1 MYCTGNLGNFIDD
14 FDQFLGDTFLR
25 FERFLLCG
33 DINIH
38 LDEDNPQSRAFS
50 DTIASYGLY
59 QLVTETTHKDGHLLD
74 IVVASHKVVKNNIIR
89 VNNQSQKDFPT
100 CDHFP
105 LLYELEYCASAVD
118 GKKKIMFRNLK
129 HIDTDIFSFELDL
142 ALKKAFDKK
151 QSFKDCIEAYN
162 QACAKTLD
170 DHAPEY
176 MKMIN
181 DLPTAPWFDSEYKN
195 MRRERRKAEK
205 KAKKPGSTTTDY
217 KNFTTLREKC
227 NALAKHKKTAF
238 YQTQFARHNY
248 SQKSLYQFVDTF
260 LDHSKDLTL
269 PSHSDSESLQTVVE
283 NFNPYFT
290 TKIEQIR
297 KSFTHSITAQEQ
309 LSTNSHSTSPNFLTN
324 FDLSTVDEIR
334 EIIKESD
341 IIT

>member
-1 MYCTGNLGNFIDD
+1 MLS
-14 FDQFLGDTFLR
+14 
-25 FERFLLCG
+25 
-33 DINIH
+33 
-38 LDEDNPQSRAFS
+38 SR
-50 DTIASYGLY
+50 
-59 QLVTETTHKDGHLLD
+59 
-74 IVVASHKVVKNNIIR
+74 
-89 VNNQSQKDFPT
+89 
-100 CDHFP
+100 
-105 LLYELEYCASAVD
+105 
-118 GKKKIMFRNLK
+118 
-129 HIDTDIFSFELDL
+129 
-142 ALKKAFDKK
+142 LKKAFDKK

-227 NALAKHKKTAF
+227 NALAKQKKTAF

-283 NFNPYFT
+283 NFNSYFT

-309 LSTNSHSTSPNFLTN
+309 LSKNSHSTSPNFLTD

-341 IIT
+341 IITSRHDPLPSSVIKDSLETLLPLV